1 MELDLFN
8 FIDRSIE
15 LLNNKYEFI
24 AELEREL
31 ENFFEME
38 FKDNDSFL
46 AVNSRIKSANSLRE
60 KIIRN
65 SLYMRYDDAA
75 EMLRHMQDIIGL
87 RIECRFTDDEV
98 DIYRAIKDM
107 FYIPVGNGYYRS
119 PSHKHIL
126 LDMETAQPMIQ
137 KNGFGIY
144 KIDGIIQKDD
154 EKLNF
159 ELQIKSLVN
168 VFWGEIDHK
177 VLYKNYNY
185 MLTEEFF
192 RDIMH
197 SIKDNL
203 SMIDRQLRILY
214 EHVNDMDSSA
224 VKSNHRQLKSLL
236 SKIIHDIFVGTIR
249 KELGFVVD
257 FNETSDII
265 VEYLD
270 YKCQALLDYDEGENF
285 IRLLNRINHI
295 DQKGFKVAEGVEFD
309 RRPTFTTAFTDRVG
323 KAVYAVMQREF
334 GWNLFF
340 KIIAEIEQSEP
351 RIDFEEFFRYLESLL
366 IETIKREVDS
376 SGFSEEEYAS
386 VIDFI
391 LNCYASMVEKDPSMN
406 HMISSYY
413 GLSTHSISQ
422 VFRNIRSYE
431 DFQNN
436 KGRIERM
443 LNY

>member
-8 FIDRSIE
+8 FIDRAIE
-15 LLNNKYEFI
+15 LLNKKYDYI
-24 AELEREL
+24 VELEREL

-65 SLYMRYDDAA
+65 SLYMHYDDAE

-98 DIYRAIKDM
+98 DIYRAMKDL
-107 FYIPVGNGYYRS
+107 FYIPVENGYYRS
-119 PSHKHIL
+119 PTHKRIL

-144 KIDGIIQKDD
+144 KIDGILRDGVENIH
-154 EKLNF
+154 F

-224 VKSNHRQLKSLL
+224 VKSNHKQVKSLL

-265 VEYLD
+265 VDYLD
-270 YKCQALLDYDEGENF
+270 YKCQTLLDYDEGENF

-295 DQKGFKVAEGVEFD
+295 DQRSFKVAEGVVFD
-309 RRPTFTTAFTDRVG
+309 RKPAFTTDFTERVG
-323 KAVYAVMQREF
+323 KAVYDIMPREF

-340 KIIAEIEQSEP
+340 KIIAEIEQAEP
-351 RIDFEEFFRYLESLL
+351 RIDFEEFFRYLEYLL
-366 IETIKREVDS
+366 VDMIRREVDPK
-376 SGFSEEEYAS
+376 GFSEEEYGAL
-386 VIDFI
+386 VAFVLD
-391 LNCYASMVEKDPSMN
+391 CYATMVEKDPSMN
-406 HMISSYY
+406 HMIAKYY
-413 GLSTHSISQ
+413 GFSSHSMSQ
-422 VFRNIRSYE
+422 VFRNIRSYD
-431 DFQNN
+431 DFRDN
-436 KGRIERM
+436 KLRIERM
-443 LNY
+443 LNS